1 MKTISGNVTSTK
13 PISLSKASK
22 ILSNFVTAETGAS
35 HAVSAYLKR
44 ASASFNELVQFHK
57 ELKASKSDRRLKNNV
72 QDHPLKY
79 EHNSEE
85 EYEEDSVGKKHK
97 KKKKK
102 KKRKS
107 EGVDDEEVVDSAE
120 QSNSK
125 NKKKKRKSEE
135 ADNEEV
141 VDSAEQSNSKKKK
154 KKRKSEEV
162 DDEEVVDSAEQSN
175 SKKKKKKKRRI
186 EHDQY
191 LAEEDRVIVTSCIT
205 SKTHSYLDI
214 WMAGLDGRNL
224 RWAEVV
230 GVPEGTEVTISWGRG
245 ICVCVVIGKG
255 KDEMEINIGIN
266 GYI

>member
-102 KKRKS
+102 KRKS
-107 EGVDDEEVVDSAE
+107 EG
-120 QSNSK
+120 
-125 NKKKKRKSEE
+125 
-135 ADNEEV
+135 
-141 VDSAEQSNSKKKK
+141 
-154 KKRKSEEV
+154 V

-186 EHDQY
+186 EHDQ
-191 LAEEDRVIVTSCIT
+191 
-205 SKTHSYLDI
+205 
-214 WMAGLDGRNL
+214 
-224 RWAEVV
+224 
-230 GVPEGTEVTISWGRG
+230 
-245 ICVCVVIGKG
+245 
-255 KDEMEINIGIN
+255 
-266 GYI
+266 

>member
-1 MKTISGNVTSTK
+1 MFSNETSITPMKTISGNVTSTK

-57 ELKASKSDRRLKNNV
+57 ELKASKPDRRLKNNV

-85 EYEEDSVGKKHK
+85 EYEEDGVGKKH
-97 KKKKK
+97 KKKK

-125 NKKKKRKSEE
+125 KK
-135 ADNEEV
+135 
-141 VDSAEQSNSKKKK
+141 KKKK
-154 KKRKSEEV
+154 KKRKSEEA

-186 EHDQY
+186 EHDQ
-191 LAEEDRVIVTSCIT
+191 
-205 SKTHSYLDI
+205 
-214 WMAGLDGRNL
+214 
-224 RWAEVV
+224 
-230 GVPEGTEVTISWGRG
+230 
-245 ICVCVVIGKG
+245 
-255 KDEMEINIGIN
+255 
-266 GYI
+266 

>member
-57 ELKASKSDRRLKNNV
+57 ELNASKPHRRLKNNV

-79 EHNSEE
+79 KHNSEE

-97 KKKKK
+97 KKKK
-102 KKRKS
+102 
-107 EGVDDEEVVDSAE
+107 
-120 QSNSK
+120 

-135 ADNEEV
+135 VDDEQVVDLAEQSNSKKKKRKKRKSEEVDDEQV

-154 KKRKSEEV
+154 KKR
-162 DDEEVVDSAEQSN
+162 
-175 SKKKKKKKRRI
+175 RI
-186 EHDQY
+186 EHDQ
-191 LAEEDRVIVTSCIT
+191 
-205 SKTHSYLDI
+205 
-214 WMAGLDGRNL
+214 
-224 RWAEVV
+224 
-230 GVPEGTEVTISWGRG
+230 
-245 ICVCVVIGKG
+245 
-255 KDEMEINIGIN
+255 
-266 GYI
+266 